1 MRNAFAD
8 EITKISENDKR
19 LVLLSGDIG
28 NRLFD
33 EFREKNNDRFVN
45 CGIAEANMMS
55 MAAGIAMCGL
65 RPIVYTITPFTTT
78 RCLEQIKIGAC
89 YHNNPVTIV
98 GTGSGLSYAQLGPT
112 HHSCED
118 VAILRSLPHM
128 TIFCPA
134 DPEEMRL
141 GLREAL
147 KSSSPTYIRL
157 GKKGEPNLYEGENL
171 NLRLGKSITMRTGD
185 DVCLISSGTI
195 LSNVIK
201 ASEQLNKIGISTQV
215 ENFHTIKPLD
225 TCKLSKLF
233 CTFKHIGVIEE
244 HFQIGGLFSAIA
256 EWKANYNIE
265 GARIKSFGIPDAFL
279 HEVGTQDFAR
289 NKFNLSIEKIVL
301 GMQHFLNEPL

>member
-8 EITKISENDKR
+8 EITNISENEKNI
-19 LVLLSGDIG
+19 VLLTGDIG

-33 EFREKNNDRFVN
+33 KFKEKNDDNFIN

-55 MAAGIAMCGL
+55 MAAGLAMCGL

-78 RCLEQIKIGAC
+78 RCLEQIKIDAC
-89 YHNNPVTIV
+89 YHNNPVIIV

-118 VAILRSLPHM
+118 VAILRSLPHI

-157 GKKGEPNLYEGENL
+157 GKKGEPKLHQGKKLKVE
-171 NLRLGKSITMRTGD
+171 LGKSITMRTGED
-185 DVCLISSGTI
+185 ICLISSGTI
-195 LSNVIK
+195 TSNVIK
-201 ASEQLNKIGISTQV
+201 ASEILTKNGMSTQV

-225 TCKLSKLF
+225 TAKLF
-233 CTFKHIGVIEE
+233 KLFKSFKHIGIIEE
-244 HFQIGGLFSAIA
+244 HFQIGGLFGAIA
-256 EWKANYNIE
+256 EWKTSNNIE
-265 GARIKSFGIPDAFL
+265 GAKIKSFGIPDEFL
-279 HEVGTQDFAR
+279 HEVGTQDYAR
-289 NKFNLSIEKIVL
+289 DRFNLSADKIAS
-301 GMQHFLNEPL
+301 GMQQFLKASA